1 MDYYIYYILLENNKY
16 YISSFSSKNIVI
28 DNLLSLKTPDWLLI
42 NRPIRILQ
50 VIGKNPNYL
59 LEDYMYDFMRQIGI
73 NNVRG
78 DTLDNCILTSVDIK
92 KITNKI
98 AMTNY
103 VPNSYLHVI
112 KEENYNNCSSNL
124 IYRSPIV
131 INEMINKPYFTPIPN
146 DNTLNSVDIYSI
158 HSMINNGNYFDK
170 NFNSYN
176 LIIYIE
182 DSWRGYIYKSSD
194 DTLTITIGNTP
205 NYKDFWISIAN
216 LSLTETDLSRDYHI
230 LHLLK
235 KC

>member
-1 MDYYIYYILLENNKY
+1 MYKHKKCSCLYTLDD
-16 YISSFSSKNIVI
+16 FSKII
-28 DNLLSLKTPDWLLI
+28 TYK
-42 NRPIRILQ
+42 
-50 VIGKNPNYL
+50 
-59 LEDYMYDFMRQIGI
+59 GI
-73 NNVRG
+73 N
-78 DTLDNCILTSVDIK
+78 
-92 KITNKI
+92 
-98 AMTNY
+98 Y
-103 VPNSYLHVI
+103 VLRIFHPSGASI
-112 KEENYNNCSSNL
+112 IDE
-124 IYRSPIV
+124 

-146 DNTLNSVDIYSI
+146 DNTLNLVDIDSI

-194 DTLTITIGNTP
+194 DTLTITIGTTP
-205 NYKDFWISIAN
+205 NYKDFWISIEN